1 MRRAVAVLFLA
12 GCFSTDPGSRRF
24 PCDENHGCPPGQSC
38 QNKLCQDE
46 AAPLDAAWASD
57 QSVASDLSPTRCAG
71 TGYPVGTKGVWA
83 CLGTFSPAKP
93 ASSLCLNGKLCSDIT
108 GFVTKS
114 ECESA
119 PNGLYAVAG
128 QGATLIDA
136 QCASGNSLT
145 LWFGCGVRP
154 TPTRSESALMPC
166 RGFTQ
171 AHSCSTLVCN
181 KSDTRLDSQT
191 NNDPNAGVLCC
202 P

>member
-108 GFVTKS
+108 GLVTKK
-114 ECESA
+114 ECESS
-119 PNGLYAVAG
+119 PNGLYG
-128 QGATLIDA
+128 IGGKGSGPDDA
-136 QCASGNSLT
+136 QCANQTSELSL
-145 LWFGCGVRP
+145 WYGCGIRVN
-154 TPTRSESALMPC
+154 SAAAINPC

-171 AHSCSTLVCN
+171 VHSCSTLTCN
-181 KSDTRLDSQT
+181 KMDLSLNAQT